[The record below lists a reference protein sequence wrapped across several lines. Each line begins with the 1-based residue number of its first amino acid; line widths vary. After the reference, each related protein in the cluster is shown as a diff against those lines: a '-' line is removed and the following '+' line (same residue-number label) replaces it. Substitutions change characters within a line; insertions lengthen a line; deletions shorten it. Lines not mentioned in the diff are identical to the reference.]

1 MAPEGGQATTQR
13 VAAVV
18 LLAAATVAIAGTVAR
33 GRDLARLEAKAAA
46 VGLAVED
53 GGALDRALTS
63 AEDPAER
70 RLALARAL
78 LAAAVRPENAAAAER
93 TAERLAAAGELA
105 RAALDGQPA
114 SAEAAEIAGA
124 ALALEWLARRDQR
137 LLTERERWRAW
148 LDAAANRRPASPSA
162 RAARAA
168 AELEILPALA
178 GDELAAAERRLAEAF
193 AEPDFLRRAYPRW
206 LELAGSVEAAAR
218 LLPDRAEAWALL
230 QQSAIARGELES
242 AGRLRERARA
252 ARRRELAAELD
263 ALAASPRA
271 LPPRELDRA
280 LAELPLGLDFAPLV
294 ERAMTLRPAGPGGE
308 ELARAAARW
317 IEWAEPLCL
326 LGDCPLAAGALGRL
340 AGAHGLAPE
349 LAAFA
354 ALAAGDEVR
363 AGRLARRA
371 DARWS
376 EEWGPF
382 LLLEARRALDAGN
395 AADARERL
403 GRVHRS
409 ARSSLAGRRLARA
422 LGGAG
427 ALEATA
433 AVRWEPSEWTWT
445 RGRPALALD
454 AGHAAPGL
462 AIGLARPARRA
473 TLVGVEWDGR
483 PLPAIPVEAGAE
495 AIELEIAVTPGPH
508 LLRLE
513 VVAGESPATAVTTLG
528 RPPST
533 VPRPTPEGH
542 GRRSP

>member
-18 LLAAATVAIAGTVAR
+18 LLAAAAVAVAGTVAR
-33 GRDLARLEAKAAA
+33 GRDLARLEARAAA

-137 LLTERERWRAW
+137 LLTERERWRSW
-148 LDAAANRRPASPSA
+148 LDAAADRRPVSPSA

-178 GDELAAAERRLAEAF
+178 GDERAAAERRLAEAF
-193 AEPDFLRRAYPRW
+193 AEPDFLRLAYPRW

-252 ARRRELAAELD
+252 SRRRELAAQLD
-263 ALAASPRA
+263 ALAASARA

-326 LGDCPLAAGALGRL
+326 LGDCPLAAGALERL
-340 AGAHGLAPE
+340 SGTHGLAPE
-349 LAAFA
+349 LAGLA

-363 AGRLARRA
+363 ARRLARRA
-371 DARWS
+371 EAHWS
-376 EEWGPF
+376 ESWGPF
-382 LLLEARRALDAGN
+382 VLLEARRALDAGD
-395 AADARERL
+395 AAAARERL
-403 GRVHRS
+403 GAAHRS
-409 ARSSLAGRRLARA
+409 ARASLAGRRLARA
-422 LGGAG
+422 LGVDGA
-427 ALEATA
+427 ATATA
-433 AVRWEPSEWTWT
+433 AARWEPSEWSWS
-445 RGRPALALD
+445 RGRPSLALD
-454 AGHAAPGL
+454 AE
-462 AIGLARPARRA
+462 RPATAVEVGFDRPAARA
-473 TLVGVEWDGR
+473 ALIAAEWDGR
-483 PLPAIPVEAGAE
+483 PLPAVPLEVGTGALR
-495 AIELEIAVTPGPH
+495 IDVAVAPGPH

-513 VVAGESPATAVTTLG
+513 VVAGELPAPGVTTLD
-528 RPPST
+528 RAP
-533 VPRPTPEGH
+533 
-542 GRRSP
+542 